1 MIRRPPR
8 STLFPYTTLF
18 RSLRAS
24 READPSA
31 ARGMRRKRKDKL
43 TVRVPNPAAPVK
55 ERLKTPA
62 HKVHRSAKQYRR
74 RGKHRG
80 PLEEGE
86 EHASPRL
93 PPRRGGHDRGRGGA

>member
-18 RSLRAS
+18 RSLRTS
-24 READPSA
+24 READPRA

-74 RGKHRG
+74 RGKHRRRLG
-80 PLEEGE
+80 EGGE
-86 EHASPRL
+86 DASLRL
-93 PPRRGGHDRGRGGA
+93 PHRPWRDDR